1 MARTLPGP
9 SIESLDLTMIL
20 SALAEPGRRA
30 MMTELYRHLEPVDC
44 AVVVEK
50 VDLGLSNA
58 TISHHCRVLREA
70 GLVRTVAEGRR
81 RIMAVRRDEVEKRF
95 PGLLNAVLA
104 SGGNS

>member
-1 MARTLPGP
+1 M
-9 SIESLDLTMIL
+9 DLTTIL

-30 MMTELYRHLEPVDC
+30 MMTELYRQSEPVDC

-70 GLVRTVAEGRR
+70 GLVRTIAEGRH
-81 RIMAVRRDEVEKRF
+81 RIMTVRRDEVETRF
-95 PGLLNAVLA
+95 PGLLNAVLT
-104 SGGNS
+104 SGSS